1 MTNLSRICRAKIFRF
16 YKKIYPRATS
26 RTIIS
31 VNPIATPIVPML
43 ECLPFCDSGISS
55 SVTTYII
62 APAANER
69 RYGNNGTAIPAKI
82 TVSTAPMGST
92 TPDIIPRK
100 HDFLRD
106 APPAWSGSEI
116 IAPSGKFCIAIP
128 TARANAP
135 ATVIPVLSEIAPTN
149 VTPTAIPSGI
159 LCKVTARTSIVF
171 FERLE

>member
-1 MTNLSRICRAKIFRF
+1 MTNLSRICRVKIFRF

-69 RYGNNGTAIPAKI
+69 RYG
-82 TVSTAPMGST
+82 
-92 TPDIIPRK
+92 
-100 HDFLRD
+100 F
-106 APPAWSGSEI
+106 APPLFSAFRVCFS
-116 IAPSGKFCIAIP
+116 
-128 TARANAP
+128 
-135 ATVIPVLSEIAPTN
+135 
-149 VTPTAIPSGI
+149 
-159 LCKVTARTSIVF
+159 
-171 FERLE
+171 RL